1 MITVGPG
8 RPLEGVKVLD
18 MAEEKGEL
26 CGRLLAD
33 LGAEVLRAEPPGGS
47 ASRRLPPYAP
57 DGTSLFFAHR
67 NANKRGIVIDPAA
80 DGDAMRDLLGWADV
94 WIETTEPGSL
104 AAAGLH
110 PAEVSRRYP
119 QLVVLSLTD
128 FGQTGPYRNYHGT
141 DPVLVAMSGMLFRS
155 GRPDRPPLLPPGMLA
170 YDTASVTACFA
181 VLSALWLRRGTG
193 QGAHLDLSV
202 MEAAAQAADWSLPN
216 TSFLQRL
223 GAPVVETRD
232 GSGNV
237 YPLYRCADGYVRLI
251 VLSPRQWRSL
261 CEWMDAPE
269 WLRDPHWEQPMN
281 RAEITDVL
289 ETQIGGHFAPMS
301 RLAAA
306 EEGQRRGV
314 AVTPVLRP
322 HDVLHAP
329 HFAERGTFTTA
340 EIAPG
345 LTAPAFAG
353 FMGWDG
359 TRLGIRRR
367 APRVDEDREQ
377 VLAAARAAAG
387 AAARRDAGSPAS
399 TGPARPFS
407 GLRVVDFGIGGVG
420 VEAGRMLADYG
431 ADVIKIEGRGY
442 PDFMRIIGG
451 TEMTPSFASSSRG
464 KRSLGVNLKSAAGV
478 AVVRRLIAASD
489 VVIENSAAG
498 ALDRV
503 GLSWDACRAVN
514 PRLVYVSSQL
524 MGRQGPWSRWI
535 GYGPSTRPPSGLT
548 YLWNYDDDPEGMPPG
563 SRAIYPDHL
572 VGRMCAVAAV
582 TGLLARERTGHGCH
596 VEVAQVEITIGM
608 IADLLTQEALA
619 AGSVKP
625 QGNHSQR
632 GAPWGVY
639 PCAGEE
645 QWCVITVT
653 DDAAWRALRAAMG
666 EPDWAADRRLDTA
679 AGRLARQ
686 ADLDERVAA
695 WTRTQD
701 ARQLT
706 ETLQA
711 RGVPAGFLMYSS
723 AMTDDPHLR
732 ARGFPLPVS
741 QPGVG
746 EFIMEGPA
754 FHSPSITDPTGV
766 PAPGLGADTC
776 DICRGVLGMGDDE
789 IRELVRTGVLEADT
803 AAVLNA
809 D

>member
-1 MITVGPG
+1 MTAGP
-8 RPLEGVKVLD
+8 RPLEGVRVLD

-33 LGAEVLRAEPPGGS
+33 LGAEVVRAEPPGGS
-47 ASRRLPPYAP
+47 PSRRLPPHAP
-57 DGTSLFFAHR
+57 DGTSLFFAYR
-67 NANKRGIVIDPAA
+67 NASKRGIVIDPAA
-80 DGDAMRDLLGWADV
+80 DGDAMDDLLGWADV
-94 WIETTEPGSL
+94 WIETSAPGSL
-104 AAAGLH
+104 AAAGLD
-110 PAEVSRRYP
+110 PAHVSRRYP
-119 QLVVLSLTD
+119 RLVVLSMTD
-128 FGQTGPYRNYHGT
+128 FGQTGPYRDYRGT
-141 DPVLVAMSGMLFRS
+141 DPVLVAMSGMLFKS

-181 VLSALWLRRGTG
+181 VLSALWLRRATG
-193 QGAHLDLSV
+193 RGAHLDLSV
-202 MEAAAQAADWSLPN
+202 MEAAGQAADWSLPN
-216 TSFLQRL
+216 TSFMRRL
-223 GAPVVETRD
+223 GAPIVELRD

-237 YPLYRCADGYVRLI
+237 YPIYRCADGYVRLI

-261 CEWMDAPE
+261 CAWMDAPD
-269 WLRDPHWEQPMN
+269 WLRDPHWEAPMH
-281 RAEITDVL
+281 RTEIADVL
-289 ETQIGGHFAPMS
+289 DATIGAHFAPMT
-301 RLAAA
+301 RLEAA

-322 HDVLHAP
+322 HDVLHAA
-329 HFAERGTFTTA
+329 HFTERGTFTTT

-345 LTAPAFAG
+345 LTAPTFAG

-367 APRVDEDREQ
+367 APGVDEDRTE
-377 VLAAARAAAG
+377 VLAAARANPRPG
-387 AAARRDAGSPAS
+387 GGTPPA
-399 TGPARPFS
+399 GPARPFS

-451 TEMTPSFASSSRG
+451 SEMTASFASSSRG
-464 KRSLGVNLKSAAGV
+464 KRSLGVNLKSEAGV

-489 VVIENSAAG
+489 VLIENSAVG
-498 ALDRV
+498 ALDRM
-503 GLSWDACRAVN
+503 GLSWEACREVN

-524 MGRQGPWSRWI
+524 MGRRGPWSRWI
-535 GYGPSTRPPSGLT
+535 GYGPSTRPPSGMT
-548 YLWNYDDDPEGMPPG
+548 WLWNYDDEPEGKPPG

-582 TGLLARERTGHGCH
+582 TGLLARERAGQGCH
-596 VEVAQVEITIGM
+596 VEVAQVETTIGM
-608 IADLLTQEALA
+608 IADLMTAEALA
-619 AGSVKP
+619 PGSVMP

-632 GAPWGVY
+632 GAPWGAY
-639 PCAGEE
+639 PCAGDE

-653 DDAAWRALRAAMG
+653 DDVAWRALRAAMG
-666 EPDWAADRRLDTA
+666 DPDWAADRELDTA

-686 ADLDERVAA
+686 RDLDERVAA
-695 WTRTQD
+695 WTRAQD

-706 ETLQA
+706 ATLQA
-711 RGVPAGFLMYSS
+711 CGVAAGFMMYSS
-723 AMTDDPHLR
+723 AMADDPHLR

-741 QPGVG
+741 QPGIG
-746 EFIMEGPA
+746 DFILEGPA
-754 FHSPSITDPTGV
+754 FHSPSIPDPTGV

-789 IRELVRTGVLEADT
+789 IGELVRTGVLEVDT
-803 AAVLNA
+803 AAVLNT

>member
-1 MITVGPG
+1 MTTAGP
-8 RPLEGVKVLD
+8 RPLEGVRVLD

-33 LGAEVLRAEPPGGS
+33 LGAEVVRAEPPGGS

-57 DGTSLFFAHR
+57 DGTSLFFAYR
-67 NANKRGIVIDPAA
+67 NANKRGVVIDPAA
-80 DGDAMRDLLGWADV
+80 DGDAMRDLLAWADV
-94 WIETTEPGSL
+94 WIETTAPGSL
-104 AAAGLH
+104 AAEGLD
-110 PAEVSRRYP
+110 PADVSRRYP
-119 QLVVLSLTD
+119 RLVVLSMTD
-128 FGQTGPYRNYHGT
+128 FGQTGPYRDYRGT
-141 DPVLVAMSGMLFRS
+141 DPVLVAMSGMLFKS
-155 GRPDRPPLLPPGMLA
+155 GRPDKPPLVPPGMLA

-181 VLSALWLRRGTG
+181 VLSALWRRRATG
-193 QGAHLDLSV
+193 AGAHLDLSV
-202 MEAAAQAADWSLPN
+202 MEAAGQAADWALPN

-223 GAPVVETRD
+223 GAPIVETRD

-237 YPLYRCADGYVRLI
+237 YPIYRCADGYVRLI

-261 CEWMDAPE
+261 CDWMDAPD
-269 WLRDPHWEQPMN
+269 WLRDPHWEAPMN
-281 RAEITDVL
+281 RTEIADVL
-289 ETQIGGHFAPMS
+289 DATIGAHFAPMT

-306 EEGQRRGV
+306 GEGQRRGV

-322 HDVLHAP
+322 HDVLHAA

-345 LTAPAFAG
+345 LTAPTFAG

-367 APRVDEDREQ
+367 APRADEDRAG
-377 VLAAARAAAG
+377 VLAAARANPRSG
-387 AAARRDAGSPAS
+387 GSTPAS
-399 TGPARPFS
+399 AGPARPFS

-451 TEMTPSFASSSRG
+451 SEMTASFASSSRG
-464 KRSLGVNLKSAAGV
+464 KRSLGVNLKSEAGID
-478 AVVRRLIAASD
+478 VVRRLIAASD
-489 VVIENSAAG
+489 VLIENSAVG
-498 ALDRV
+498 ALDRS
-503 GLSWDACRAVN
+503 GLSWEACRAVN

-524 MGRQGPWSRWI
+524 MGRQGPWSSWI
-535 GYGPSTRPPSGLT
+535 GYGPSTRPPSGMT
-548 YLWNYDDDPEGMPPG
+548 WLWNYDDEPEGMPPG

-582 TGLLARERTGHGCH
+582 TGLLGRERTGQGCH
-596 VEVAQVEITIGM
+596 VEVAQVETTIGM
-608 IADLLTQEALA
+608 IADLMTQEALA
-619 AGSVKP
+619 PASVKP

-639 PCAGEE
+639 PCAGDQ

-653 DDAAWRALRAAMG
+653 DDVAWRALRAAMG
-666 EPDWAADRRLDTA
+666 DPDWAADRELDTA
-679 AGRLARQ
+679 AGRLGRQ

-695 WTRTQD
+695 WTRAQD

-706 ETLQA
+706 VTLQA
-711 RGVPAGFLMYSS
+711 RGVPVGFMMYSS
-723 AMTDDPHLR
+723 AMADDPHLR
-732 ARGFPLPVS
+732 ARGFPLPVT
-741 QPGVG
+741 QPGLG
-746 EFIMEGPA
+746 EFVFEGPA
-754 FHSPSITDPTGV
+754 FHSPSIPDPTGV

-776 DICRGVLGMGDDE
+776 DICRGVLGMDDDE
-789 IRELVRTGVLEADT
+789 ISELVRTGVLEVDT
-803 AAVLNA
+803 AAVLNT

>member
-1 MITVGPG
+1 MTTAG
-8 RPLEGVKVLD
+8 RLPLEGVKVLD

-33 LGAEVLRAEPPGGS
+33 LGAEVVRAEPPGGS
-47 ASRRLPPYAP
+47 GSRGLPPFAP
-57 DGTSLFFAHR
+57 DGTSLFFAQR
-67 NANKRGIVIDPAA
+67 NANKRGVVIDPAVG
-80 DGDAMRDLLGWADV
+80 GDALRDLLDWADV
-94 WIETTEPGSL
+94 WIETTAPGSL
-104 AAAGLH
+104 AAGLD
-110 PAEVSRRYP
+110 PADVSRRHP
-119 QLVVLSLTD
+119 RLVVLSMTD
-128 FGQTGPYRNYHGT
+128 FGQTGPYRDYRGT
-141 DPVLVAMSGMLFRS
+141 DPVLAAMSGMLFKS
-155 GRPDRPPLLPPGMLA
+155 GRPDKPPLLPPGMIA

-181 VLSALWLRRGTG
+181 VLSALWLRHATG
-193 QGAHLDLSV
+193 SGAYLDLSV
-202 MEAAAQAADWSLPN
+202 MEAAGQAADWSLPN

-223 GAPVVETRD
+223 GAPVVEMRD
-232 GSGNV
+232 GSGSV
-237 YPLYRCADGYVRLI
+237 YPVYRCADGYVRLI

-261 CEWMDAPE
+261 CEWMDAPD
-269 WLRDPHWEQPMN
+269 WLRDPHWEAPMH
-281 RAEITDVL
+281 RTEIADVL
-289 ETQIGGHFAPMS
+289 EATIGAHFASMT
-301 RLAAA
+301 RLVAA

-322 HDVLHAP
+322 HDVLHAA
-329 HFAERGTFTTA
+329 HFAERGTFTEA

-345 LTAPAFAG
+345 LTTRTFAG
-353 FMGWDG
+353 FMGWNG

-367 APRVDEDREQ
+367 APRVDEHRAA
-377 VLAAARAAAG
+377 VLEAARASP
-387 AAARRDAGSPAS
+387 RRDAGKTGTAN

-451 TEMTPSFASSSRG
+451 TEMTASFASSSRG
-464 KRSLGVNLKSAAGV
+464 KRSLGVNLKSEAGV
-478 AVVRRLIAASD
+478 AVVKRLIAASD
-489 VVIENSAAG
+489 VLIENSAVS

-503 GLSWDACRAVN
+503 GLSWEACREVN
-514 PRLVYVSSQL
+514 SRLVYVSSQL

-535 GYGPSTRPPSGLT
+535 GYGPSTRPPSGMT
-548 YLWNYDDDPEGMPPG
+548 YLWNYDDDPESMPAG

-582 TGLLARERTGHGCH
+582 SGLLARERTGQGCH
-596 VEVAQVEITIGM
+596 VEVAQIETTIGM
-608 IADLLTQEALA
+608 IADLMTQEALA
-619 AGSVKP
+619 PGSVKP
-625 QGNHSQR
+625 QGNHSLR

-639 PCAGEE
+639 PCAGEQ

-666 EPDWAADRRLDTA
+666 EPGWAAGPELDTA

-701 ARQLT
+701 ARRLT
-706 ETLQA
+706 GTLQGC
-711 RGVPAGFLMYSS
+711 GVPAGFMMYSS
-723 AMTDDPHLR
+723 AMADDPHLV

-746 EFIMEGPA
+746 EFILEGPA
-754 FHSPSITDPTGV
+754 FHSPSIPDPTGV
-766 PAPGLGADTC
+766 PAPGLGADTR
-776 DICRGVLGMGDDE
+776 DICRGVLGLGDDE
-789 IRELVRTGVLEADT
+789 IAELVRTGVLEVDT
-803 AAVLNA
+803 AALLNT